1 MQNNDLAMFA
11 DFDDALSGAVMALGG
26 WKKVGCLL
34 RPEFERKPDI
44 AAQWVRDCLNPD
56 KRERLNPHQLL
67 LLMRLAREAGYHA
80 TKHWFDAELGYEPG
94 RPLDPKDEQAQLQR
108 DFIAAVQ
115 ASERIA
121 ERLTKLTQPPLQA
134 VR

>member
-1 MQNNDLAMFA
+1 MQNNELAMFA

-34 RPEFERKPDI
+34 RPELAPKPDI

-67 LLMRLAREAGYHA
+67 LLLRLAREAGYHA
-80 TKHWFDAELGYEPG
+80 AKHWLDSELGYEQG
-94 RPLDPKDEQAQLQR
+94 RPLDPTDEQAQLQR

-115 ASERIA
+115 TSKRIA
-121 ERLTKLTQPPLQA
+121 ERIERLTQPPLQA
-134 VR
+134 VK

>member
-1 MQNNDLAMFA
+1 MQNNDLAMFS

-34 RPEFERKPDI
+34 RPELAPKPDI

-67 LLMRLAREAGYHA
+67 LLMRLGREAGYHA
-80 TKHWFDAELGYEPG
+80 TKYWLDAELGYEQG
-94 RPLDPKDEQAQLQR
+94 SPLDPRDEAAKLQR
-108 DFIAAVQ
+108 DFIAAIQ
-115 ASERIA
+115 LSKALAEKM
-121 ERLTKLTQPPLQA
+121 ERLTQSPLKA
-134 VR
+134 VS

>member
-1 MQNNDLAMFA
+1 MKNNDLAMFA

-34 RPEFERKPDI
+34 RPELAIKPDI
-44 AAQWVRDCLNPD
+44 AAQWMRDCLNSER
-56 KRERLNPHQLL
+56 RERLNPHQVF
-67 LLMRLAREAGYHA
+67 LLMRLAKESGYHA
-80 TKHWFDAELGYEPG
+80 TKHWLDAELGYEAG

-115 ASERIA
+115 ASKRIA
-121 ERLTKLTQPPLQA
+121 ERLDKLTQPPLQA

>member
-1 MQNNDLAMFA
+1 MQNSYLAMFA

-34 RPEFERKPDI
+34 RPELAQKPDI

-67 LLMRLAREAGYHA
+67 LLMRLGREAGYHA
-80 TKHWFDAELGYEPG
+80 TKHWLDAELGYEQGGPI
-94 RPLDPKDEQAQLQR
+94 DPRDEAAKLQR
-108 DFIAAVQ
+108 DFIAAIQ
-115 ASERIA
+115 LSKALAEKM
-121 ERLTKLTQPPLQA
+121 ERLTQSPLKA
-134 VR
+134 VS

>member
-1 MQNNDLAMFA
+1 MKNNDLAMFA

-34 RPEFERKPDI
+34 RPELAHKPDI

-67 LLMRLAREAGYHA
+67 LLLKLAKDAGYHA
-80 TKHWFDAELGYEPG
+80 AKHWLDSELGYEQG
-94 RPLDPKDEQAQLQR
+94 RPLDPTDEQAQLQR
-108 DFIAAVQ
+108 EFIAAVQ
-115 ASERIA
+115 TSKRIA
-121 ERLTKLTQPPLQA
+121 ERIERLTQPPLQA
-134 VR
+134 VK